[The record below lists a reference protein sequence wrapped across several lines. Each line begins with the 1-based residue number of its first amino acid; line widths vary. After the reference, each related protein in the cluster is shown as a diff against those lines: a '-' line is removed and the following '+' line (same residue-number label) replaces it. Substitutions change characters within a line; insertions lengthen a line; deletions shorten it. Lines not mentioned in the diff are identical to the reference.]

1 MSGIQVPVIS
11 QIVLLAIKKGVA
23 DMSPLVRKAAALA
36 IPKCAR
42 LDPNTMAQLEDFLNT
57 LLGDKQYFVAGAAVQ
72 AFMEVFGWHRLD
84 LIHKHYRGLVK
95 KLVDMDDWG
104 QIATLK
110 LLVGYARRCF
120 PQRWKRIR
128 RRGGSV
134 DTEQDFYAD
143 EAEPEQLTDNSPN
156 LEDGESASELVID
169 PDLEL
174 LLRSAQLLLHSRNSA
189 VTIAITRLY
198 LALAPTSQYL
208 ATCVGPLVVL
218 LRAPPSIVETALF
231 NTLQVALHIPTHFQQ
246 YITHFLLRTTDTS
259 KTQELKLEMLT
270 LLFPH
275 TNFRGQSLIL
285 TELSHF
291 SSSSSSSPDA
301 QKLVRHC
308 VRVIGRCAQSA
319 PPGSRTA
326 NRCMGLLLS
335 FLSSPSNASGDTSN
349 QLVAESLT
357 VLRHLIQA
365 DPSSH
370 VSTVTRLAKNLD
382 GMRDP
387 SARAAVVWLVG
398 EYAGLSGGQNISADV
413 LRILA
418 KGFVG
423 EEEIVRAQICLLAAK
438 VYCVWLNSW
447 HTENDRNDKAGG
459 DTYESLTGDESGEP
473 SQPSPSP
480 NYNLPEEDGWSRD
493 TKTDTESTQPPST
506 APPQD
511 HPIPI
516 LFTYILSLARY
527 DTSYDLRD
535 RCRVYRSLLAVPSS
549 TQLATLLLLAPKPV
563 PLAPSPSEARKDLM
577 LGSAALVLGD
587 LGPASSEQLPEW
599 VEEGQEPD
607 ARLRDSEEAGA
618 YGETAQVLRSASE
631 RLDAGLGGAG
641 KMAQKVVGDKSLDD
655 WLAEEEADESGSGS
669 EEDDESEEMET
680 EDGESSEESEDESDE
695 EEEDVDRGG
704 GEKGK
709 L

>member
-42 LDPNTMAQLEDFLNT
+42 LDPNTMTQLEDFLST
-57 LLGDKQYFVAGAAVQ
+57 LLGDKQYFVAAAAVQ
-72 AFMEVFGWHRLD
+72 AFMEVFGWDRID

-95 KLVDMDDWG
+95 KMVDMDDWG

-110 LLVGYARRCF
+110 LLTGYARRCF
-120 PQRWKRIR
+120 PQRWKRVR
-128 RRGGSV
+128 RRGEIV
-134 DTEQDFYAD
+134 DTEKDFYAD
-143 EAEPEQLTDNSPN
+143 DIEPVQVTDESVYGEEAEST
-156 LEDGESASELVID
+156 SELVID

-174 LLRSAQLLLHSRNSA
+174 LLKSAQLLLHSRNSA
-189 VTIAITRLY
+189 VTISITRLY
-198 LALAPTSQYL
+198 LALAPTSHYL
-208 ATCVGPLVVL
+208 ATCVGPLIAL
-218 LRAPPSIVETALF
+218 LRAPPSIAETALF
-231 NTLQVALHIPTHFQQ
+231 NTLQIALHIPTHFRR
-246 YITHFLLRTTDTS
+246 YTTHFLLRTTDTS
-259 KTQELKLEMLT
+259 RTQELKLEMLT

-275 TNFRGQSLIL
+275 SNMRGQSLIL

-291 SSSSSSSPDA
+291 SSSSPSSPDG

-308 VRVIGRCAQSA
+308 VRAIGRCAQSA

-326 NRCMGLLLS
+326 DRCMGLLLS
-335 FLSSPSNASGDTSN
+335 FLSSPSSASGGVSN

-382 GMRDP
+382 DMRDP

-398 EYAGLSGGQNISADV
+398 EYAGLNGGENISADV

-423 EEEIVRAQICLLAAK
+423 EEEAVRAQICLLAAK

-447 HTENDRNDKAGG
+447 HAANGQNGKA
-459 DTYESLTGDESGEP
+459 TGDAYQSLDGDASIDPSESR
-473 SQPSPSP
+473 SDQS
-480 NYNLPEEDGWSRD
+480 YVLPAEENGWSRD
-493 TKTDTESTQPPST
+493 TDATTETDQPPIT
-506 APPQD
+506 GPPQD

-535 RCRVYRSLLAVPSS
+535 RCRVYKSLLAVPSS

-563 PLAPSPSEARKDLM
+563 PLAPSPSEARKDFM
-577 LGSAALVLGD
+577 LGSAALVLGE
-587 LGPASSEQLPEW
+587 LGPGSSEQLPDW
-599 VEEGQEPD
+599 VEDSHEPD

-631 RLDAGLGGAG
+631 RLDAGVGAG
-641 KMAQKVVGDKSLDD
+641 KLAQKPVGDKSLDD
-655 WLAEEEADESGSGS
+655 WLAEEGESSES
-669 EEDDESEEMET
+669 EEDDESEETET
-680 EDGESSEESEDESDE
+680 EDEDDDSGESEEDSGDEDS
-695 EEEDVDRGG
+695 DVDR
-704 GEKGK
+704 EKGRLMK
-709 L
+709 